1 MTFGEILVTTI
12 FVFLSFDIISEYVRR
27 KIITAIDSF
36 LYRYEREKERQKI
49 ERTCQEC
56 INYINREVL
65 KKGGSNENDV

>member
-56 INYINREVL
+56 IDYINTAILQKE
-65 KKGGSNENDV
+65 GNN

>member
-1 MTFGEILVTTI
+1 MSFGEILVTTI

-56 INYINREVL
+56 IDYINTAILQKE
-65 KKGGSNENDV
+65 GNN

>member
-36 LYRYEREKERQKI
+36 LDRYEREKERQKI

-56 INYINREVL
+56 IDYINTAILQKE
-65 KKGGSNENDV
+65 GNN

>member
-56 INYINREVL
+56 IDYINAAILQKE
-65 KKGGSNENDV
+65 GNN

>member
-1 MTFGEILVTTI
+1 MTFGEILVTTV
-12 FVFLSFDIISEYVRR
+12 FVFLSFDIIAEYVRR

-56 INYINREVL
+56 IDYINREVL

>member
-36 LYRYEREKERQKI
+36 LDRYEREKERQKI

-56 INYINREVL
+56 IDYINREVL